1 MTTKYKNYLFVT
13 VWLNFCHWY
22 VNRVKIKQKGL
33 GWPICQKPNDT
44 LFDQSG
50 PDRQMYKHQ
59 YYVIL
64 VEDTFLLHFR

>member
-1 MTTKYKNYLFVT
+1 M
-13 VWLNFCHWY
+13 
-22 VNRVKIKQKGL
+22 KIQQKGL